1 MFRLRLWLW
10 LMWLDSP
17 AASDD
22 HREKLKAKPMLQATS
37 TLSRAMACRPRLSG
51 EVANARAAAAD
62 HRGMAKVLVVED
74 DPDIAALIA
83 MRLRATHEVSFASD
97 GIGAVAAA
105 RRGRPDLVLVDLGL
119 PAGDG
124 FFVMERLRA
133 LEETAGTPVVVVS
146 ATTLQTMR
154 AAAFEA
160 GAVALVPKPFSASTL
175 LDAVQFALA
184 G

>member
-1 MFRLRLWLW
+1 MC
-10 LMWLDSP
+10 LDSP

-22 HREKLKAKPMLQATS
+22 HGEKLKAKPMLQATS
-37 TLSRAMACRPRLSG
+37 LSGAWPADPRLSR

-62 HRGMAKVLVVED
+62 HRDMAKVLVVED

-124 FFVMERLRA
+124 FFV
-133 LEETAGTPVVVVS
+133 
-146 ATTLQTMR
+146 
-154 AAAFEA
+154 
-160 GAVALVPKPFSASTL
+160 
-175 LDAVQFALA
+175 
-184 G
+184 